1 MLGTWDAGQ
10 VEAGLQ
16 HTWQDRGAGREAV
29 VFSAKMYSLAS
40 AAVAASMLV
49 LWASPGYSAT
59 KNGTVIAQ
67 QQTEPADAG
76 QASPEQPSAGED
88 AAPATAPESDA
99 PQEGQS
105 SPAAEGAG
113 DAAAPAQEN
122 QAPPAPSDAGASP
135 TPDNVEPPASDDKAA
150 SPEGGS
156 TDVAPV
162 TPENPSAP
170 AEHGASENSSTQSS
184 TIDASQLKI
193 GQAVLGSDGAKIGEV
208 NGVKSD
214 TAGKVQEI
222 LVTAGGAAG
231 INAKVFA
238 VSGDKITE
246 VKDDVKLSLTSEEAK
261 QLPIIDNSSG

>member
-1 MLGTWDAGQ
+1 MKT
-10 VEAGLQ
+10 
-16 HTWQDRGAGREAV
+16 
-29 VFSAKMYSLAS
+29 YPLAS
-40 AAVAASMLV
+40 VAVAAMLV
-49 LWASPGYSAT
+49 FGASPGYSAT
-59 KNGTVIAQ
+59 KDGTVLAQ
-67 QQTEPADAG
+67 QQVEPADAG
-76 QASPEQPSAGED
+76 KTSPEQPSAGED
-88 AAPATAPESDA
+88 AAPVTAPESGDA

-113 DAAAPAQEN
+113 DAAAPAQDNE
-122 QAPPAPSDAGASP
+122 APPSDAGVSP
-135 TPDNVEPPASDDKAA
+135 APDNAGPATGDDKAA

-156 TDVAPV
+156 ADVAPV
-162 TPENPSAP
+162 TPENPPTP
-170 AEHGASENSSTQSS
+170 AEPGASEGSSSQSS

-261 QLPIIDNSSG
+261 QLPIIDNSNG